1 MKKKNILSGTANVID
16 LCVKYNISRLIFTST
31 SAVTLIPYMGRA
43 TFAIIVNQVESK
55 AKTPTLDTGFLIP
68 GYPASK
74 LRGEKLVL
82 GAHGKTL
89 ENGEGVLLT
98 TAIRPPIIYGEE
110 DSWFFPSLIEISEKF
125 NGRIPRI
132 AGAGGKHQIVYA
144 GKFYRL
150 TDSKKR

>member
-1 MKKKNILSGTANVID
+1 
-16 LCVKYNISRLIFTST
+16 
-31 SAVTLIPYMGRA
+31 MGRA

-55 AKTPTLDTGFLIP
+55 AKTPTLDNGFLVP

-82 GAHGKTL
+82 GVNGKQL

-110 DSWFFPSLIEISEKF
+110 DSWYFPSLIKISEKF
-125 NGRIPRI
+125 NGKIPRI
-132 AGAGGKHQIVYA
+132 AGAGGKHQTVYA
-144 GKFYRL
+144 GNYFL
-150 TDSKKR
+150 

>member
-1 MKKKNILSGTANVID
+1 M
-16 LCVKYNISRLIFTST
+16 IFTST

-55 AKTPTLDTGFLIP
+55 AKTPTLDNGFLVP

-82 GAHGKTL
+82 GANGKQL

-110 DSWFFPSLIEISEKF
+110 DSWYFPSLIKISEKF

-144 GKFYRL
+144 GNYFL
-150 TDSKKR
+150 